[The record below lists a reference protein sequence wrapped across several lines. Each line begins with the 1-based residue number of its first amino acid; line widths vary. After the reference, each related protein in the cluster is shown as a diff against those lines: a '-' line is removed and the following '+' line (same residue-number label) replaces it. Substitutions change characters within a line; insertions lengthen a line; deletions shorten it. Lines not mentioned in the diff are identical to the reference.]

1 MDLWSLIEIEKV
13 LQNKTLK
20 EFKSWLDNECKKEEK
35 KMAELQKEE
44 RI

>member
-20 EFKSWLDNECKKEEK
+20 EFKSWLDNEFKKEEK
-35 KMAELQKEE
+35 KMAEFQKEE